1 MTNTNT
7 NEFVVKVTP
16 VTEEQRRQSGEL
28 AADLSRHH
36 PPVEAVPG
44 VGGIPGVQPT
54 NQG

>member
-16 VTEEQRRQSGEL
+16 VTEEQRRANGEL
-28 AADLSRHH
+28 QPDLTRHY

-44 VGGIPGVQPT
+44 VGGIPGVQPS
-54 NQG
+54 